1 MVLEQLMRSI
11 NHVWRNHV
19 FRIYRDHVWNCDG
32 LVLWTKIC
40 KSHLELMASHKWLV
54 KTPIYSL
61 TTTCHDHEILP
72 CCCYS
77 DD

>member
-1 MVLEQLMRSI
+1 MVLEQLMWSI
-11 NHVWRNHV
+11 DYVWCDRV

-40 KSHLELMASHKWLV
+40 KSHLELMASHKRLV
-54 KTPIYSL
+54 NTPTHYL
-61 TTTCHDHEILP
+61 TTCHDHEILP

-77 DD
+77 ND